1 MYCNT
6 RQENKFLSK
15 QITKSV
21 SEHVNY
27 KFFTSAMH
35 LMHLINIHGTTLQDV
50 HMHLGWGDFVD

>member
-1 MYCNT
+1 M
-6 RQENKFLSK
+6 
-15 QITKSV
+15 

-27 KFFTSAMH
+27 KFFTSALH